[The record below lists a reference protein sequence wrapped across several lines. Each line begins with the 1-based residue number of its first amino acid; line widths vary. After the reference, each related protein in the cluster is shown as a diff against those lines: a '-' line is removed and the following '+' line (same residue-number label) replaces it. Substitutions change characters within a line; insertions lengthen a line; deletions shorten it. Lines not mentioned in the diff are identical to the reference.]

1 MKGRPSPGAF
11 QVRLVTKDICPHVQ
25 IQTFWENGS
34 KTIAKVLVDTGV
46 EANLIC
52 GNPKIFKEQ
61 TVIISGLEGKE
72 SKSVQTSL
80 YMKIGYLPKREH
92 QVMIVPIPEY
102 IIVKDILFFFF
113 LFFYCSGFC
122 HIGIDILKGLT
133 LNLDDRKCQLG
144 MHMIK
149 LVAPVVVGK
158 LLEPPVTLPE
168 TTEVVTQKQD
178 CIPGRARRND

>member
-11 QVRLVTKDICPHVQ
+11 QVRWVTSDICPHVQ

-46 EANLIC
+46 EANLIY

-72 SKSVQTSL
+72 SKAVQTSL

-102 IIVKDILFFFF
+102 II
-113 LFFYCSGFC
+113 
-122 HIGIDILKGLT
+122 GIDILKGLT
-133 LNLDDRKCQLG
+133 LNLDARKCQLG
-144 MHMIK
+144 VHMIK
-149 LVAPVVVGK
+149 FVAPVAVGK
-158 LLEPPVTLPE
+158 LFL
-168 TTEVVTQKQD
+168 Q
-178 CIPGRARRND
+178 